1 LNGGQRV
8 LRGGSWNN
16 NPDNAR
22 SANRNRNNAGNR
34 NNSIGLRLA
43 STLVKP
49 EPVWSRSR
57 RVCKRVSRVCHD
69 ENGRENAARA
79 GARFGSGM
87 WDGERRRVVDCRVLM
102 YYA

>member
-69 ENGRENAARA
+69 ENGRGMRPARA
-79 GARFGSGM
+79 LALVPACGTASAGALWIAGF
-87 WDGERRRVVDCRVLM
+87 
-102 YYA
+102 